1 MGISLGQ
8 ALCPI
13 PLFNVPV
20 LPVHELR
27 VMTYCSVNYVVSD
40 NSGFF
45 SDFIYKI
52 IIICEILVGFSAST

>member
-8 ALCPI
+8 ALCPKT
-13 PLFNVPV
+13 LFNVPV

-40 NSGFF
+40 NSGF
-45 SDFIYKI
+45 SSEFINKI
-52 IIICEILVGFSAST
+52 IIICEIFVGFPAST